1 MTQELERLEERIA
14 HLERVVD
21 DLSEVVAKQDAELR
35 RLGALTRQLA
45 AREAEREAGGEGAVF
60 RDERPP
66 HW

>member
-45 AREAEREAGGEGAVF
+45 AREAKGSTISIV
-60 RDERPP
+60 
-66 HW
+66 